1 MSSSFAVYFQIK
13 LPKQHYEVEIVG
25 KSCQGPLSLRLYF
38 SHISSEKKKKPLSY
52 HQTAIKAKNDWDILH
67 KVLTLEWGF

>member
-38 SHISSEKKKKPLSY
+38 SYISSEKKKSLSY
-52 HQTAIKAKNDWDILH
+52 HQTAIKAKND
-67 KVLTLEWGF
+67 

>member
-1 MSSSFAVYFQIK
+1 MSTSFAVYFQIK

-38 SHISSEKKKKPLSY
+38 SYISSEKKISLSY
-52 HQTAIKAKNDWDILH
+52 HQTANKAKND
-67 KVLTLEWGF
+67 